1 MPLDEYRR
9 KRDFSATP
17 EPGANEK
24 AGAPAAA
31 AAPGSAGDLGG
42 ALFVIQEHH
51 ARARHFDLRLEL
63 GGVLVSWA
71 VPKGP
76 SFDPADKRLAM
87 HVEDHPIAYASFE
100 GVIPAGQYG
109 AGTVIVWDTGTWAPV
124 GDPVEGMK
132 RGDFKFELHGSK
144 LHGRWVLVRIKPRAN
159 EHGEPWLFIKERDDL
174 VRPRAEFDVTEAEPR
189 SVLSGKTIPE
199 MAEHPVA
206 VYGQEPGADGD
217 PPPKAAGA
225 SRTAPSAAADAGPAG
240 TTTAT
245 LAGAA
250 EGPLPYDAG
259 VELATLVER
268 APAGPEW
275 ISEVKYDGYRMLAAV
290 EDGRARI
297 WSRNSAD
304 WTERLSRLARALE
317 TLPASSALLDG
328 EICVFDDAGVSHF
341 QDLQQAIKNS
351 PEKIAFASFDLL
363 YLNGYDLRG
372 LGLAQRKELLHALI
386 GDLPADSTV
395 RYVDHVEGAAPDFHT
410 SACTAGLEGS
420 VVKRIGSP
428 YLARRT
434 RDWLKVKCLHSEEFV
449 VGGFT
454 EPKGGRGGLGA
465 LLLGCHDADGGLRY
479 RGRVGTGFSEAELDR
494 LRTKLDRLERKTPP
508 FENPPHVTASDTV
521 HWVTPTLVA
530 QVSYTELTAEG
541 HLRHPAYLGLRED
554 KAASEVVCEIA
565 EQPPAP
571 DGMEP
576 AEIQAAA
583 PSAKPKPARAGT
595 RAAARD
601 PASVLGVA
609 ISNPDKRLFPESTF
623 SKLDFARYYERV
635 APLMLPEV
643 SERFLTLVR
652 CPSGEGKGCFYQR
665 HPERAAMKHVRH
677 TEFHLSQ
684 EENHEWL
691 YVDSPEGLVE
701 LAQRGVNEIH
711 MWCSRADAPQRP
723 DRIVFDLDPGPDVD
737 WKALK
742 RGATIVRDDLQ
753 ELGFEPFVKTTG
765 GKGLHVVVAIE
776 PVWEFERIKP
786 FTKALVDRLS
796 VRHPDL
802 LVAKMSK
809 KLRVGRIYLDYLRNF
824 AGSSAVAPYST
835 RNRPGPTVAVP
846 VTWDELTAKRTFP
859 VFSPT
864 DAVRR
869 IEAGT
874 DPWADLAGS
883 AVGARVLKAAE
894 STLAQPET

>member
-17 EPGANEK
+17 EPGPDDKSA
-24 AGAPAAA
+24 APAKAP
-31 AAPGSAGDLGG
+31 APGSPGDLGG

-63 GGVLVSWA
+63 GGVLMSWA

-109 AGTVIVWDTGTWAPV
+109 AGTVIVWDTGTWSPV

-144 LHGRWVLVRIKPRAN
+144 LHGRWVLVRIKPRGK
-159 EHGEPWLFIKERDDL
+159 EHGEPWLFIKERDEL
-174 VRPRAEFDVTEAEPR
+174 ARPRAEFDVTEAEPR

-199 MAEHPVA
+199 MAEHPEA

-217 PPPKAAGA
+217 PPPNAA
-225 SRTAPSAAADAGPAG
+225 RPAPAAGPARAAAAAPA
-240 TTTAT
+240 AT
-245 LAGAA
+245 LPGATK
-250 EGPLPYDAG
+250 GPLPYDAG
-259 VELATLVER
+259 VELATLVEH

-290 EDGRARI
+290 EDGRARV

-304 WTERLSRLARALE
+304 WTERLPRLARALE
-317 TLPASSALLDG
+317 ALPASSALLDG
-328 EICVFDDAGVSHF
+328 EVCVFDDKGVSHF

-351 PEKIAFASFDLL
+351 PEKIAFAAFDLL
-363 YLNGYDLRG
+363 YLNGYDVQG
-372 LGLAQRKELLHALI
+372 LGLAQRKELLHTVV
-386 GDLPADSTV
+386 GDLPADSAV
-395 RYVDHVEGAAPDFHT
+395 RYVDHVEGAAPDFHA
-410 SACTAGLEGS
+410 SACAAGLEGS

-428 YLARRT
+428 YIARRT

-465 LLLGCHDADGGLRY
+465 LLLGCYDAEGGLRY

-494 LRTKLDRLERKTPP
+494 LRAKLDRLERKTPP
-508 FENPPHVTASDTV
+508 FADPPHVTASDTV

-530 QVSYTELTAEG
+530 QVSYVELTADG

-554 KAASEVVCEIA
+554 KAAAEVVCEIA

-571 DGMEP
+571 DGQEP
-576 AEIQAAA
+576 AEKPAADS
-583 PSAKPKPARAGT
+583 SAKADAASTDTPAAKQDK
-595 RAAARD
+595 AA
-601 PASVLGVA
+601 VLGVA
-609 ISNPDKRLFPESTF
+609 ISNPDKRLFPESAF

-677 TEFHLSQ
+677 TTFLLG
-684 EENHEWL
+684 EEESHEWL

-711 MWCSRADAPQRP
+711 MWGSRADAPQRP
-723 DRIVFDLDPGPDVD
+723 DRLVFDLDPGPDVD

-742 RGATIVRDDLQ
+742 RGAIIVRDELRV
-753 ELGFEPFVKTTG
+753 LGFDPFVKTTG

-776 PVWEFERIKP
+776 PVWDFERAKP
-786 FTKALVDRLS
+786 LTKALVERLS
-796 VRHPDL
+796 ARHPDL
-802 LVAKMSK
+802 LVAKMAK

-835 RNRPGPTVAVP
+835 RNRSGPTVAVP
-846 VTWDELTAKRTFP
+846 VTWDEIESKRTLP
-859 VFSPT
+859 VFSPA
-864 DAVRR
+864 DALRR
-869 IEAGT
+869 MEAGT
-874 DPWADLAGS
+874 DPWADLADS
-883 AVGARVLKAAE
+883 AAGGKVLRAAE
-894 STLAQPET
+894 SALAEQEG